1 MRYCGDDNSICVI
14 GDSVVSNIH
23 PQEVEYI
30 LRPTTT
36 MNLNQQ
42 VQFPPYF
49 SFPCSAPI
57 DHGGEHILH
66 VAHRGASTATSA
78 MTKLPY
84 LYIG

>member
-1 MRYCGDDNSICVI
+1 MD
-14 GDSVVSNIH
+14 
-23 PQEVEYI
+23 
-30 LRPTTT
+30 
-36 MNLNQQ
+36 LNQQ

-66 VAHRGASTATSA
+66 VAQASTATSA

-84 LYIG
+84 LHIGYTSSSAAN